1 LTLARSL
8 HGSRCKFAH
17 GNAELQT
24 SARSSASDA
33 QQLEQRAREAYRR
46 QSARMGEGAL
56 SSVLLICRDPSRN
69 DAESALWIDAVRK
82 YADQNNLTVTVVSD
96 DDPVTQKFVKKT
108 KFDATMFEPAFCIV
122 RDYAVTVRET
132 ARAQETVSSCTRC
145 RPRLSTTA
153 SAALWWPS
161 MPSLGGGR
169 WASETA

>member
-1 LTLARSL
+1 
-8 HGSRCKFAH
+8 
-17 GNAELQT
+17 
-24 SARSSASDA
+24 
-33 QQLEQRAREAYRR
+33 
-46 QSARMGEGAL
+46 M
-56 SSVLLICRDPSRN
+56 LLICRDPSRN

-96 DDPVTQKFVKKT
+96 DDPVTKKT

-132 ARAQETVSSCTRC
+132 ACAQETVSSCTRC

-169 WASETA
+169 WSWRAASETA